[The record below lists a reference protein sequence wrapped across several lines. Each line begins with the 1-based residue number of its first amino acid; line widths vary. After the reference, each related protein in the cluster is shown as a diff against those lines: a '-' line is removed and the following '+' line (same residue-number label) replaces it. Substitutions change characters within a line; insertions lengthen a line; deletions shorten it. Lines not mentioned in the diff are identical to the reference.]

1 MVAEK
6 ISLAAAR
13 RLSLAAQG
21 FADPRPKGRVDR
33 RHFRRVLD
41 RVGLIQIDSVNVL
54 VRSQEL
60 PLFARLG
67 PHPHNLIPDA
77 TRSGDVFEYWVHE
90 ASHVDMA
97 HYQLHRWKMS
107 LEHKWSRYFTLNER
121 RPGYI
126 EEVYRRI
133 EADGPVASGDL
144 SERVGKKGTWWD
156 WDDAKVAL
164 EHLFWKGRVTVTRR
178 AGDFARIYDLTERV
192 IPAEVLARPEVPVPE
207 ARKQL
212 LELAARHHGIGT
224 FSDLTDYHRQS
235 NAPCKPL
242 VAELVEEGVLR
253 VVQVEGWA
261 KPAYIHRDA
270 RLPRQI
276 TACALLS
283 PFDPVVWNRE
293 RASRLF
299 GFHYRIEIYTPQPK
313 RIYGYYVLPILWGD
327 SVVGRLDM
335 KADRQRGALL
345 VQGSFTEPGVPAG
358 PLADDL
364 AAELHAMAGWLA
376 LGEVDVVQR
385 GDLASTLR
393 DAVGR
398 YARR

>member
-1 MVAEK
+1 MRPRAG
-6 ISLAAAR
+6 SH
-13 RLSLAAQG
+13 SAAQG

-33 RHFRRVLD
+33 RHLRRVLD
-41 RVGLIQIDSVNVL
+41 RIGLIQIDSVNVL

-67 PHPHNLIPDA
+67 PHPHTLIPDA
-77 TRSGDVFEYWVHE
+77 TTTGELFEYWVHE

-97 HYQLHRWKMS
+97 HYQLHRWRMAQRAQVVALLHADRTPS
-107 LEHKWSRYFTLNER
+107 AATSRRSTAASR
-121 RPGYI
+121 STARC
-126 EEVYRRI
+126 
-133 EADGPVASGDL
+133 VAGDL
-144 SERVGKKGTWWD
+144 SERVSKKGTWWD

-164 EHLFWKGRVTVTRR
+164 EHLFWKGRVTVPRR
-178 AGDFARIYDLTERV
+178 ASDFARIYDLTERV
-192 IPAEVLARPEVPVPE
+192 IPAEVLARPEVPERE

-224 FSDLTDYHRQS
+224 FTDLTDYHRQS

-242 VAELVEEGVLR
+242 VAELVEEGVLSR
-253 VVQVEGWA
+253 RRSRGGR
-261 KPAYIHRDA
+261 KPAYIHSDA
-270 RLPRQI
+270 RRASTI
-276 TACALLS
+276 AACALLS
-283 PFDPVVWNRE
+283 PFDPVVWNRD
-293 RASRLF
+293 RANRLF

-358 PLADDL
+358 PLAEDL
-364 AAELHAMAGWLA
+364 APELHAMAGWLE
-376 LGEVDVVQR
+376 LGEVEVVQR

>member
-1 MVAEK
+1 MAAEK

-13 RLSLAAQG
+13 RISLAAQG
-21 FADPRPKGRVDR
+21 FAEPRPKGRVDR

-41 RVGLIQIDSVNVL
+41 RMGLIQIDSVNVL

-67 PHPHNLIPDA
+67 PHPRSMIGDA
-77 TRSGDVFEYWVHE
+77 TEAGEVFEYWVHE

-97 HYQLHRWKMS
+97 HYQLHRWKMAGQ
-107 LEHKWSRYFTLNER
+107 HKWARFFTLDER
-121 RPGYI
+121 RPGYTD
-126 EEVYRRI
+126 EVYRRI
-133 EADGPVASGDL
+133 EDGGPVASGDL

-164 EHLFWKGRVTVTRR
+164 EHLFWTGRVTVTRR
-178 AGDFARIYDLTERV
+178 QGDFARIYDLTERV
-192 IPAEVLARPEVPVPE
+192 IPAEALARPAAPERE

-212 LELAARHHGIGT
+212 LELAARHHGIAT
-224 FSDLTDYHRQS
+224 FTDLTDYHRQR
-235 NAPCKPL
+235 NAPCKAL
-242 VAELVEEGVLR
+242 VAELVEEGTLR
-253 VVQVEGWA
+253 EVQVEGWTQ
-261 KPAYIHRDA
+261 PAYLHRDA
-270 RLPRQI
+270 RVPRRI
-276 TACALLS
+276 NACALLS
-283 PFDPVVWNRE
+283 PFDPVVWNRD
-293 RASRLF
+293 RAHRLF

-327 SVVGRLDM
+327 SVVGRVDL

-345 VQGSFTEPGVPAG
+345 VQGSFTESGVPTG

-364 AAELHAMAGWLA
+364 APELHAMAGWLG
-376 LGEVDVVQR
+376 LGEVEVVQR

-393 DAVGR
+393 DAVDH
-398 YARR
+398 YARH

>member
-1 MVAEK
+1 VAVEK

-13 RLSLAAQG
+13 RIALGAQG
-21 FADPRPKGRVDR
+21 FAEPRPKGRVDR

-41 RVGLIQIDSVNVL
+41 RMGLIQIDSVNVL

-67 PHPHNLIPDA
+67 PHPRTMIGDA
-77 TRSGDVFEYWVHE
+77 TKAAEVFEYWVHE

-97 HYQLHRWKMS
+97 HHHLHRWKMAGD
-107 LEHKWSRYFTLNER
+107 HKWGRYWTLTNR

-126 EEVYRRI
+126 DEVYRRI
-133 EADGPVASGDL
+133 ADGGPVASGDL

-164 EHLFWKGRVTVTRR
+164 EHLFWDGRVTVTRR
-178 AGDFARIYDLTERV
+178 PGDFARIYDLTERV
-192 IPAEVLARPEVPVPE
+192 IPPEVLARPAAPERE

-224 FSDLTDYHRQS
+224 FTDLSDYHRQK
-235 NAPCKPL
+235 NQPCKPL
-242 VAELVEEGVLR
+242 VAELVEEGTLR
-253 VVQVEGWA
+253 EVQVEGWTQ
-261 KPAYIHRDA
+261 PAYLHHEA
-270 RLPRQI
+270 RTPRQI
-276 TACALLS
+276 NACALLS
-283 PFDPVVWNRE
+283 PFDPVVWNRD
-293 RASRLF
+293 RAHRLF

-327 SVVGRLDM
+327 TVVGRVDL
-335 KADRQRGALL
+335 KADRQRGVLM
-345 VQGSFTEPGVPAG
+345 VQGSFAEPGVPAE

-364 AAELHAMAGWLA
+364 APELHAMAGWLG
-376 LGEVDVVQR
+376 LGEVEVLQR

-393 DAVGR
+393 DTVGH
-398 YARR
+398 YARH